1 VNRVTSITEHL
12 ERQSIRFVE
21 STIPEG
27 MTIQEW
33 RKHRRRQAAPPQTCG
48 HLHDTT
54 TRYDHENKLLTF
66 LLICPTCG
74 TEKVLETQT
83 YEPHFVPHATPEPAA
98 GGATIHQLP
107 VRRPARP
114 LRRAA

>member
-1 VNRVTSITEHL
+1 MRPVTSIAEYL
-12 ERQSIRFVE
+12 ERQSVLAVE

-27 MTIQEW
+27 MTIKEW
-33 RKHRRRQAAPPQTCG
+33 RRHRRRGPAAPGPCG

-54 TRYDHENKLLTF
+54 TRYDHDAKLLTF
-66 LLICPTCG
+66 LLVCPTCG
-74 TEKVLETQT
+74 TEKVLETQH
-83 YEPHFVPHATPEPAA
+83 YEPSFAPHEG

-107 VRRPARP
+107 VRRHEQP